1 MYFFQPNFEE
11 TFYSVKCGS
20 CHEAIAASD
29 ALFHAAGGEEYFK
42 VWTKF
47 SNVKGIFG
55 NLSQYQRGRTMLG

>member
-1 MYFFQPNFEE
+1 MCFVLFFQPTFEA

-42 VWTKF
+42 VWRKF
-47 SNVKGIFG
+47 SNV
-55 NLSQYQRGRTMLG
+55 